1 MCRCNSPH
9 HATFSGTALSGMRA
23 PMDRRRMLGLLAGA
37 ATVPLLTGCG
47 ESGLPVN
54 LVPEERVQAM
64 GIETWQQLR
73 SRTPASSNRNLQA
86 GLQEVG
92 RRLLVAAGENPNQWE
107 MVVFA
112 SPELNAFALPG
123 NKIGVYEGMFQAAS
137 TPDRLAA
144 VVGHEIGHNQARHSQ
159 QRMNTDIAKQL
170 GVNLAAA
177 ALQLGGVSFS
187 QEIAALMGVGVEFG
201 LALPYSRQ
209 QELEA
214 DRMGLFTMARAG
226 FDPRE
231 AVTLW
236 RTMDQLAGSRGPDFL
251 ATHPSPEA
259 RIAEIEALLPEVM
272 AAARNG

>member
-1 MCRCNSPH
+1 
-9 HATFSGTALSGMRA
+9 
-23 PMDRRRMLGLLAGA
+23 MDRRRMLGLLAGA